1 MVVNRG
7 GGGGGGA
14 GCHRRRGSG
23 RSRLGGI
30 VDNFTTIRASAV
42 STVTALIR
50 GPRRYSCDTVVSVI
64 TQSMQSTVA
73 LDRILIS
80 WRDFYEWLEF
90 KFYKAA
96 FLGKTRNPW
105 AI

>member
-1 MVVNRG
+1 M
-7 GGGGGGA
+7 
-14 GCHRRRGSG
+14 
-23 RSRLGGI
+23 
-30 VDNFTTIRASAV
+30 DNFTTIRASAV

-96 FLGKTRNPW
+96 FLGKTRNSLGNLTESLLPEQYLFRLELQCKGLVS
-105 AI
+105 